1 MNQSEAKY
9 VSPIGTKAAV
19 TLCRGDGIGPEI
31 MDATLA
37 VLQAAGAALEFE
49 EIEAGEKVYLD
60 GIQSG
65 MRPQAW
71 DSLRRT
77 RVLLKAP
84 ITTPQGGGYKSLNVT
99 IRKTLGLY
107 ANVRPVT
114 ALAPFVPTRH
124 PGIDL
129 VIVRE
134 NEEDLYAGIEHR
146 QTDQVFQCLKL
157 ITRPGCERIVRYA
170 FEYARANGRKRV
182 TCMTKDNIMK
192 MTDGLFR
199 RVFEEIGAEYPEIAQ
214 DHMIIDI
221 GAARL
226 ADSPERFDVIVTP
239 NLYGDIL
246 SDIAAQVAGS
256 VGVAGSANVGQRIAM
271 FEAIHG
277 SAPDIAGKGIANPSG
292 LLQAAVMMLVHVG
305 QPQVAARIANAWRCA
320 LEDGVHT
327 ADIAGEHTTQQVGT
341 RAFAQAVIDRLGK
354 LPQRLPVVSF
364 GDAAQGS
371 PAAAEAAPGQPCA
384 AVDAAA
390 SASGTAGTG
399 TVAQP
404 GMQRARPAKAL
415 VGVDVFVDAV
425 CAPDAL
431 AARLLAAAG
440 EDFEL
445 QMITNRGVKVWPG
458 GMPETHCTD
467 HWRCRFLGK
476 GRHATH
482 AGVIGLMSR
491 LEAAGIDFI
500 KTEHLCDFDGTP
512 GFAAGHGQ

>member
-1 MNQSEAKY
+1 
-9 VSPIGTKAAV
+9 
-19 TLCRGDGIGPEI
+19 
-31 MDATLA
+31 
-37 VLQAAGAALEFE
+37 
-49 EIEAGEKVYLD
+49 
-60 GIQSG
+60 
-65 MRPQAW
+65 
-71 DSLRRT
+71 
-77 RVLLKAP
+77 
-84 ITTPQGGGYKSLNVT
+84 
-99 IRKTLGLY
+99 
-107 ANVRPVT
+107 
-114 ALAPFVPTRH
+114 
-124 PGIDL
+124 
-129 VIVRE
+129 
-134 NEEDLYAGIEHR
+134 
-146 QTDQVFQCLKL
+146 
-157 ITRPGCERIVRYA
+157 IVRYA

-199 RVFEEIGAEYPEIAQ
+199 QVFEEIGAEYPEIAQ

-226 ADSPERFDVIVTP
+226 ADSPEGFDVIVTP

-256 VGVAGSANVGQRIAM
+256 VGVAGSANVGEGIAM

-327 ADIAGEHTTQQVGT
+327 ADIAGEQTTLRAGT
-341 RAFAQAVIDRLGK
+341 GEFAQAVIDRLGK
-354 LPQRLPVVSF
+354 LPRQLPVVSF
-364 GDAAQGS
+364 GDDAVAATAQS
-371 PAAAEAAPGQPCA
+371 SAAGADATPRQSSA

-390 SASGTAGTG
+390 RAKAGANAGTG
-399 TVAQP
+399 AAP
-404 GMQRARPAKAL
+404 GPQRARPVKAL

-425 CAPDAL
+425 CAPDEL
-431 AARLLAAAG
+431 ASRLLPVAG
-440 EDFEL
+440 EDFTL

-467 HWRCRFLGK
+467 HWRCRFLGE

-482 AGVIGLMSR
+482 AEVIGLMSR

-500 KTEHLCDFDGTP
+500 KTEHLCDFDGIP